1 MSDALRKKAVDML
14 LKGATLLAEPCPY
27 CGGVRVLKDGDAF
40 CVSCG
45 REPDKEKL
53 DQVKKRD
60 DSNPLLQTLQK
71 KLDQLTEELEAEKD
85 YQKQQQILQS
95 INALVETIQKIKK

>member
-1 MSDALRKKAVDML
+1 MSDALRKKAVEML

-27 CGGVRVLKDGDAF
+27 CSGVRVLKDGNAL

-45 REPDKEKL
+45 REPDKEKME
-53 DQVKKRD
+53 QAKKKD
-60 DSNPLLQTLQK
+60 DSDPLLQTLQK
-71 KLDQLTEELEAEKD
+71 KLDKLTEELDAEKD